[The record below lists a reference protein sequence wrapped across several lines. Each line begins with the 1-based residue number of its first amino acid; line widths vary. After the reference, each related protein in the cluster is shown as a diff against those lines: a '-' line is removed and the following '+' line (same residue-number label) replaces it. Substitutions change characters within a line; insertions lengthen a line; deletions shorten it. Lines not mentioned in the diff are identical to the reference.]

1 MTAALLPQWFHVS
14 VPTARWV
21 KSGLNFPV
29 KPKKSRY
36 MGEFSQK
43 TNEVRPQSRSSRSA
57 VQQAIIDCSDYIKM
71 AQKPRKIKVFRG
83 FLMPKIAD
91 TVCPDLKGFGMI

>member
-1 MTAALLPQWFHVS
+1 MRELELHGDNRRDNLMAQPS
-14 VPTARWV
+14 
-21 KSGLNFPV
+21 
-29 KPKKSRY
+29 
-36 MGEFSQK
+36 K
-43 TNEVRPQSRSSRSA
+43 TLINKGFWSLKLSEVRSQGSPSRTS
-57 VQQAIIDCSDYIKM
+57 VQQEIIDCSDYIKM